1 MRKIAQI
8 FVAFLEK
15 LNFSDLNANSWPSAS
30 NFKRFSQSHK
40 QFFSHSRQEQFLKQN
55 TNAQLGP
62 QTFEINCI
70 NQTFEVRD
78 DRFEMQKAPNGRHER
93 AILVI

>member
-1 MRKIAQI
+1 MTKLRS
-8 FVAFLEK
+8 FLFRDD
-15 LNFSDLNANSWPSAS
+15 FSDLKNVADSLSSSAVH
-30 NFKRFSQSHK
+30 SHK
-40 QFFSHSRQEQFLKQN
+40 KFFSHSRQEQYSKQN

-70 NQTFEVRD
+70 NQTFQVRD
-78 DRFEMQKAPNGRHER
+78 DRFEMQKAPNGRQER

>member
-1 MRKIAQI
+1 MFMITRTI
-8 FVAFLEK
+8 
-15 LNFSDLNANSWPSAS
+15 
-30 NFKRFSQSHK
+30 
-40 QFFSHSRQEQFLKQN
+40 FSHTRQEQLSKQN